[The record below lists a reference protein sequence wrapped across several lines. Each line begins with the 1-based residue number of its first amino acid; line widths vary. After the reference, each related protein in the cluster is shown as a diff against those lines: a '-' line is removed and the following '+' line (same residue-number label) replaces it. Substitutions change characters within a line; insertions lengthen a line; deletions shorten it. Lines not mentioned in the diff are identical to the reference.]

1 MGLLEVALSTTDD
14 AISVFDGQARYLFVN
29 DSFCRR
35 LGLRPDEIIGKT
47 PTELDFYPPQ
57 IASLLITHIVMV
69 FKNGKKITNELP
81 AIAFRNGVRKVE
93 YVLTQVVAPGG
104 EITAVVATGRDL
116 TAVHRARD
124 ALRDASRQKD
134 EFLATL
140 AHELRNPLAPIVTAA
155 HVLASLTT
163 ESEVVL
169 NCSRLIER
177 QSRQMALLL
186 DDLLDVARIS
196 VGRLQLRKKQ
206 VTVES
211 VIASALETTRPKTE
225 ARRHTV
231 TVSAVNASVVIDP
244 VRVSQVIANLLNNA
258 AKYTEEGGQI
268 SVNASIAEGMLV
280 ISVQDSGI
288 GIAQRTLPR
297 VFDMFAQEQ
306 TALERSDGG
315 LGIGLA
321 LVKGIVEM
329 HGGCVWAESP
339 GLGKGSTFYIEV
351 PAEGISELQPMGV
364 PPAREG
370 LAACALSI
378 LIADDNV
385 DAATS
390 LGMLLEL
397 RGHNVVTVTDGVSA
411 VDAIKRQPFDVV
423 ILDLGMPKMNGY
435 EVATEIRDLDLAEQ
449 PLLLAATGWG
459 QESDRRRTVASGF
472 DHHLVKPIEID
483 ALLNILDSRK
493 PGVNQVE

>member
-1 MGLLEVALSTTDD
+1 VT
-14 AISVFDGQARYLFVN
+14 VFQ
-29 DSFCRR
+29 
-35 LGLRPDEIIGKT
+35 
-47 PTELDFYPPQ
+47 
-57 IASLLITHIVMV
+57 
-69 FKNGKKITNELP
+69 NGKKVTDELP
-81 AIAFRNGVRKVE
+81 AISFRNGVRKVE
-93 YVLTQVVAPGG
+93 YVLTPVIAPAG

-155 HVLASLTT
+155 HVLTSLNT
-163 ESEVVL
+163 ESETVL
-169 NCSRLIER
+169 RCSQLIER

-196 VGRLQLRKKQ
+196 VGRLQLRKKE

-211 VIASALETTRPKTE
+211 VISSALETARPKTE

-231 TVSAVNASVVIDP
+231 TVSFVNASVFIDP

-268 SVNASIAEGMLV
+268 ILNASIAEGALL
-280 ISVQDSGI
+280 ISVRDSGI
-288 GIAQRTLPR
+288 GISQQTLPR

-306 TALERSDGG
+306 SALERSDGG

-321 LVKGIVEM
+321 LVKGIVEV
-329 HGGCVWAESP
+329 HGGRVWAESP
-339 GLGKGSTFYIEV
+339 GLGKGSTFHVEV
-351 PAEGISELQPMGV
+351 PAGGVSESQPIEAS
-364 PPAREG
+364 PAKNK
-370 LAACALSI
+370 LAAHALSI

-397 RGHNVVTVTDGVSA
+397 RGHRVVTVMDGASA
-411 VDAIKRQPFDVV
+411 VDATKNRPFDVV

-435 EVATEIRDLDLAEQ
+435 EVASEIRDLDLTRQ

-483 ALLNILDSRK
+483 SLLDILESRK
-493 PGVNQVE
+493 PGQVV

>member
-14 AISVFDGQARYLFVN
+14 AISVFDGHARYLFVN

-35 LGLRPDEIIGKT
+35 LGMPAENIIGKT
-47 PTELDFYPPQ
+47 PPELNFYPPEVAGMLVDQ
-57 IASLLITHIVMV
+57 IVTVV
-69 FKNGKKITNELP
+69 RDGKKITNELP

-93 YVLTQVVAPGG
+93 YVLTPVIAATG

-155 HVLASLTT
+155 HVLASLP
-163 ESEVVL
+163 EQAEVVSR
-169 NCSRLIER
+169 CSQLIER

-196 VGRLQLRKKQ
+196 VGRLQLRKRD
-206 VTVES
+206 VTIES
-211 VIASALETTRPKTE
+211 VISSALETARPKTE

-231 TVSAVNASVVIDP
+231 TVSFVNASVFIDP
-244 VRVSQVIANLLNNA
+244 VRISQVIANLLNNA
-258 AKYTEEGGQI
+258 AKYTEEGGSIVLSAAIKDEFLTI
-268 SVNASIAEGMLV
+268 SVR
-280 ISVQDSGI
+280 DSGI
-288 GIAQRTLPR
+288 GISEETLPR

-306 TALERSDGG
+306 SALERSDGG

-321 LVKGIVEM
+321 LVKGIVGI
-329 HGGCVWAESP
+329 HDGRVWAESP
-339 GLGKGSTFYIEV
+339 GLGKGSTFHVEI
-351 PAEGISELQPMGV
+351 PAGTATTE
-364 PPAREG
+364 PPA
-370 LAACALSI
+370 LVALSRHETAFRPLAI

-385 DAATS
+385 DAADS

-397 RGHNVVTVTDGVSA
+397 RGHSVTIVTDGASA
-411 VDAIKRQPFDVV
+411 ILATKDRDFDIV
-423 ILDLGMPKMNGY
+423 ILDLGMPKFNGY
-435 EVATEIRDLDLAEQ
+435 EVAGQIRALPLARQ
-449 PLLLAATGWG
+449 PVLLAATGWG
-459 QESDRRRTVASGF
+459 QEADRKRTVAAGF
-472 DHHLVKPIEID
+472 DHHLVKPIEIE
-483 ALLNILDSRK
+483 ALLNILES
-493 PGVNQVE
+493 PSASVGP